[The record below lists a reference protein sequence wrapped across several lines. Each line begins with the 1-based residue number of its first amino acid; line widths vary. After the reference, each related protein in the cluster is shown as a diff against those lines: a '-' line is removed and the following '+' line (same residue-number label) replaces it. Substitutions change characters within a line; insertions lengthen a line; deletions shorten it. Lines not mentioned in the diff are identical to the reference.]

1 MALLAGAKRV
11 VSHDSCSPK
20 QKVARTSHRMG
31 SQSLSRGVELFLAQ
45 NICCI
50 RQTNESPRG
59 KKQAILSLRQEVK
72 SPCIKKDLFCFWLAQ
87 TSIDLTW
94 VSLAFD
100 GRPRP

>member
-20 QKVARTSHRMG
+20 QEVARTSHRMG

-50 RQTNESPRG
+50 R
-59 KKQAILSLRQEVK
+59 
-72 SPCIKKDLFCFWLAQ
+72 
-87 TSIDLTW
+87 
-94 VSLAFD
+94 
-100 GRPRP
+100 